1 MPGEGG
7 WPAGAALLRNACGQG
22 GPVGARGLLLS
33 YRHNGHSRHQATGRS
48 PFSVGGCGRMGPWRP
63 HPPSLLPSTPRMQDA
78 LVAPPVRTR
87 RCLLLTPAPPPRP
100 LRCPPRPRP
109 SPEHPA
115 RGRPQR
121 APAALATLPS
131 LSATSSCLGLL
142 RASFL
147 AGPPSPRAWLS
158 MGLGRRGD
166 WAEPRSSGA
175 CPWAPALGLS
185 LPPGAQP
192 GRLALPGALHPTG
205 PVQPGLFFWG
215 KMRGFALCTPRP
227 QFPPPSRGC

>member
-63 HPPSLLPSTPRMQDA
+63 HPPSLLPSTPRMQRRTGGPARQDTA
-78 LVAPPVRTR
+78 LPPPHARPTP
-87 RCLLLTPAPPPRP
+87 TPAAV
-100 LRCPPRPRP
+100 P
-109 SPEHPA
+109 SETQRPEHPA

-192 GRLALPGALHPTG
+192 GRLALPGAPHSTG